1 MARPDRWLVD
11 VTGLVPTK
19 QFNRNKQPLVAR
31 LIECVSHWAA
41 MNPVW
46 PDHPDSRCGEYT
58 QMVEDLVASR
68 NNSEAGAVW
77 QRALAWGDKWGVV
90 IVT

>member
-1 MARPDRWLVD
+1 MARPDRYLID

-19 QFNRNKQPLVAR
+19 QFNRNKQPLV
-31 LIECVSHWAA
+31 ECLVASPSHWAA

-46 PDHPDSRCGEYT
+46 PLHPDSRCGEYT

-68 NNSEAGAVW
+68 NNAEAGAVW
-77 QRALAWGDKWGVV
+77 NRALAWGDKWGVEV
-90 IVT
+90 RT